1 MEYKIK
7 TRVVFSVIRP
17 GYLGMNY
24 PDRLHVVSF
33 HSVVLANIFIVL
45 IYENETC
52 SLLNFV
58 FINLTLFPF

>member
-7 TRVVFSVIRP
+7 TGVVFSVIRP

>member
-7 TRVVFSVIRP
+7 TRVVFSVTRP
-17 GYLGMNY
+17 GNLGMNY
-24 PDRLHVVSF
+24 PDQLHVVSF

-45 IYENETC
+45 IYENGTC

-58 FINLTLFPF
+58 FVNLT